1 MKKQSFKK
9 LNKIF
14 KMGKKIVLIVLFILP
29 LVVYMFFAT
38 GVNKFVN
45 LPILTKNISEL
56 PNWKFLNNE
65 KIQLKEKITILGF
78 LGDDVLLEKGNLF
91 NLNQKIYNKNKEF
104 KDFQIVMIAP
114 NGTENNVKS
123 IISELGTISDLSGW
137 HFVFTTHDSIAS
149 FHKNLKLQEELNPS
163 KGTPNVY
170 IIDKD
175 INLRGRKGQ
184 DLKGQEE
191 YKEGYNTIS
200 AADLHN
206 NMSDDVKVILAEYR
220 LALKRNNKRKI

>member
-1 MKKQSFKK
+1 
-9 LNKIF
+9 
-14 KMGKKIVLIVLFILP
+14 MGKKIVLIILFILP

-38 GVNKFVN
+38 GVNKFAKLPVITPNVN
-45 LPILTKNISEL
+45 EL
-56 PNWKFLNNE
+56 SDWNSLSNHKVKLQN
-65 KIQLKEKITILGF
+65 KITILGF
-78 LGDDVLLEKGNLF
+78 LGDDVLTEKGNLF

-114 NGTENNVKS
+114 EGTQNDIKS
-123 IISELGTISDLSGW
+123 IITELGSISDLSGW
-137 HFVFTTHDSIAS
+137 NFVFTSHDSIS
-149 FHKNLKLQEELNPS
+149 DFYKSLKLTENLNPTI
-163 KGTPNVY
+163 GTSNVY

-175 INLRGRKGQ
+175 LNLRGRKGK
-184 DLKGQEE
+184 DLKGEEE